1 MTSQSTFDRLQ
12 SIQRWELT
20 LVALAVLTVV
30 AAILALLDSG
40 VFAGFFFLLAAAV
53 TYGIAKLLN
62 LAGEILGRLDR
73 LDSLERTAAASH
85 PPTAGPPPTTP

>member
-30 AAILALLDSG
+30 AALLTLLDSG
-40 VFAGFFFLLAAAV
+40 LFAGFFFLLAAAV
-53 TYGIAKLLN
+53 TYSLAKLLN
-62 LAGEILGRLDR
+62 LAGQILGRLDR
-73 LDSLERTAAASH
+73 LRDLDRPATTSH
-85 PPTAGPPPTTP
+85 PPTAGPPPTSP

>member
-20 LVALAVLTVV
+20 LVTLAVLTVL
-30 AAILALLDSG
+30 AALLALLDSG
-40 VFAGFFFLLAAAV
+40 WFAGFLVLLAAAV

-73 LDSLERTAAASH
+73 LGSLERTAAASH
-85 PPTAGPPPTTP
+85 PPPASP